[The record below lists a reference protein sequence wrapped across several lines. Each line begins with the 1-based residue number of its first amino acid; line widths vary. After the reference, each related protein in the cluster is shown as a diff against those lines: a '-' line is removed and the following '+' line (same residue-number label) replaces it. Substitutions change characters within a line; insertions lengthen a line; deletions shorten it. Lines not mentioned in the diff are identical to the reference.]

1 MKIMHTMASDAL
13 ANRPQR
19 RFYSPE
25 LKAQV
30 MQECRQ
36 GGASVAGVALSHGIN
51 ANIVHRWLREHT
63 RSALVVQ
70 SPAFVPVT
78 LDESAPVSTPT
89 PQAEP
94 DIRVG
99 TATPKVSPTWRSKAL
114 GTAVNRSKGRPA
126 ALKKRSRTA
135 ALARRSAR
143 NRSVR
148 AATSSRDNRKYC

>member
-51 ANIVHRWLREHT
+51 ANTHCLCRT
-63 RSALVVQ
+63 SAIAG
-70 SPAFVPVT
+70 SGEPPCVT
-78 LDESAPVSTPT
+78 S
-89 PQAEP
+89 
-94 DIRVG
+94 
-99 TATPKVSPTWRSKAL
+99 
-114 GTAVNRSKGRPA
+114 VNNMYFWMG
-126 ALKKRSRTA
+126 
-135 ALARRSAR
+135 
-143 NRSVR
+143 
-148 AATSSRDNRKYC
+148 